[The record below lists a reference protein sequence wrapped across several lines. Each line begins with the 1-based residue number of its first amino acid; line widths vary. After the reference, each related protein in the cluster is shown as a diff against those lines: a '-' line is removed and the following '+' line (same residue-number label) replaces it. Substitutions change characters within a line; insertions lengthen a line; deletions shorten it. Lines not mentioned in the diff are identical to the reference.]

1 MEVKQIYSLVNSVSQ
16 QAWGAAAPT
25 VQDMSGIIA
34 LGRTI
39 GVDGNW
45 TAGADKFLNTL
56 VDRIGKTVIRTLDSR
71 LDFPNF
77 IMNDF
82 EFGAILQKID
92 VQPIQAVRDNSWNVG
107 ENDFTSDYLNVYK
120 PSVSSYLFDTMTTWT
135 CKVTIP
141 DIMLRTAF
149 TSESAMSSF
158 INAIMSSL
166 SNSIES
172 QLNKMSHMAVCNLIA
187 EKSKASSNI
196 INLVSMYNTQYKAE
210 LDASSALVNADFLKF
225 AGFIIRNYTKYL
237 RDESVKYN
245 TAGKVRATAR
255 DNMHI
260 LMLSIF
266 ADATDTFLSADT
278 YHDTMVSLPLYTEVN
293 YWQNAGNTGTP
304 TIDVLGNVNVI
315 PSSEDGQ
322 ATPAAEEVENVV
334 CVLCDRQAI
343 GTTIKE
349 RWSASDRF
357 NSERR
362 TNYTQGANIGWFN
375 DLSENCVVFTLN

>member
-16 QAWGAAAPT
+16 QAWGATAPT

-196 INLVSMYNTQYKAE
+196 IDLVSMYNTQYRAE

-322 ATPAAEEVENVV
+322 ATPTAEEVENVV